1 MIRTKQAISLLDGI
15 DRKTG
20 VIIQKGHDLEGKCI
34 ANVELR
40 FPKSTGSTVG
50 ICTLLELKENAVAPQ
65 KIILS
70 EPDSNVIAGCILAG
84 IPIEVEGVKETK
96 LDSRELAK
104 IKHLPKYLQ
113 DLLVKEAEIS
123 GAKGFIPIE
132 NVQIA
137 GVSYKTIGEGGLKA
151 IKYFTDKGD
160 SVKVPTTL
168 NPAGMDLE
176 TWKEQGIS
184 ENFAKKQ
191 LEIIDAFKKIGVV
204 PTASCIPYSLGNFA
218 PSGKHVA
225 FGESSAVNFVNSV
238 LGCRTNRENSI
249 KTIISA
255 LSGYTLN
262 NGMHLSE
269 NRIPNCEIQV
279 KCKLNSIADFGALG
293 YFAGEHC
300 EIPYFSGIS
309 PNFWELK
316 AIAAASAAVGAVIL
330 FFVEGMIP
338 ADCSTIQKRLTF
350 GVKELEAI
358 YKKLNSTAKIPDLI
372 TVGCPHYDIFEI
384 KKIALLLKG
393 RKLKIPF
400 WIMTAN
406 LFKVQAKSYGYL
418 ELIEKSGA
426 CLYSDTCMVVAP
438 IEDLGFNITATD
450 SAKAAKYLP
459 TLCRQSVIYQPLEK
473 LIELAIA

>member
-1 MIRTKQAISLLDGI
+1 MIRTKKPISLLDGI

-20 VIIQKGHDLEGKCI
+20 VIIQKGHDLEGKCL

-50 ICTLLELKENAVAPQ
+50 ICTLLELKENAVAPK

-84 IPIEVEGVKETK
+84 IPIEVEGIKETK
-96 LDSRELAK
+96 LDKKELAK

-123 GAKGFIPIE
+123 GARGFIPIE

-151 IKYFTDKGD
+151 IKYFTEKGD
-160 SVKVPTTL
+160 TVKVPTTL

-176 TWKEQGIS
+176 KWKEQGIS

-218 PSGKHVA
+218 PSGKHIA

-249 KTIISA
+249 KTIVSA

-262 NGMHLSE
+262 NGMHLPE
-269 NRIPNCEIQV
+269 NRNPDCEIQV

-316 AIAAASAAVGAVIL
+316 AIAAASAAVGSVNL

-338 ADCSTIQKRLTF
+338 ADRSKIQKIVPF
-350 GVKELEAI
+350 GVKELEEV
-358 YKKLNSTAKIPDLI
+358 YRKLNTTEKIPDFI

-384 KKIALLLKG
+384 KKIALLLQGK
-393 RKLKIPF
+393 KLKIPF

-459 TLCRQSVIYQPLEK
+459 NFCRQSVVYKPLEK
-473 LIELAIA
+473 LIVLASE

>member
-1 MIRTKQAISLLDGI
+1 MIYSKKPISLLDGI

-20 VIIQKGHDLEGKCI
+20 VIIQKGHDLEGQCI
-34 ANVELR
+34 ANADLR

-50 ICTLLELKENAVAPQ
+50 ICTLLELKENNVAPK
-65 KIILS
+65 KIILG
-70 EPDSNVIAGCILAG
+70 EADSNVIAGCILAG
-84 IPIEVEGVKETK
+84 IPIEVEKIPITK
-96 LDSRELAK
+96 LDSKELAK
-104 IKHLPKYLQ
+104 IKHLPQYLQ
-113 DLLVKEAEIS
+113 DLLIKEAEIS
-123 GAKGFIPIE
+123 GASGFVPIE

-137 GVSYKTIGEGGLKA
+137 GVSYKTVGEGGLKA
-151 IKYFTDKGD
+151 IKYFTEKGD
-160 SVKVPTTL
+160 TVKVPTTL

-176 TWKEQGIS
+176 KWKEQGIS
-184 ENFAKKQ
+184 EYFAKKQ
-191 LEIIDAFKKIGVV
+191 LEIIEAFKKIGVV

-218 PSGKHVA
+218 PAGKHVA

-262 NGMHLSE
+262 NGMHISE
-269 NRIPNCEIQV
+269 NRIPDCKIQV
-279 KCKLNSIADFGALG
+279 KCKLTSIADFGALG

-309 PNFWELK
+309 PTFWELK
-316 AIAAASAAVGAVIL
+316 AIAAASAAVGSVNL

-338 ADCSTIQKRLTF
+338 ADQNKIKKTLTF
-350 GVKELEAI
+350 GMKELDGV
-358 YKKLNSTAKIPDLI
+358 YRKLNTTEQTPDLI

-384 KKIALLLKG
+384 KKIATLLKEK
-393 RKLKIPF
+393 KLTIPF
-400 WIMTAN
+400 WILTAN

-418 ELIEKSGA
+418 KLIEKSGA
-426 CLYSDTCMVVAP
+426 KLYSDTCMVVAP
-438 IEDLGFNITATD
+438 IEDLDYKITATD

-459 TLCRQSVIYQPLEK
+459 NFCKQNVIYKPLEK
-473 LIELAIA
+473 LIELASE